1 MTDPAISFGSQ
12 ADVYDRARPEYPA
25 DAVGWMLPAAARDV
39 ADVGAGTG
47 KLTSGLGAEGRTVV
61 AIDPDPQM
69 LARLSERLP
78 GILTLVGTGEDLPLP
93 DASMDAVAF
102 GQAWHWVDPPRA
114 SAEVA
119 RVLRPGG
126 TLGLIWN
133 IRDEAE
139 PWVRELTAVMHRSN
153 AEDLIAAGGPVVGEP
168 FGAVEHRIFRWTGSF
183 TVDSLVELAAS
194 RSYIITATPA
204 RRDEVIAGVRSL
216 GSRVAAADGRIELPY
231 VTHAYRVTAPSG
243 T

>member
-1 MTDPAISFGSQ
+1 MTEQATSFGSQ
-12 ADVYDRARPEYPA
+12 ADAYDRARPEYPP
-25 DAVGWMLPAAARDV
+25 DAVAWMLPAAARDV

-47 KLTSGLGAEGRTVV
+47 KLTSGLVSEGSTVTAV
-61 AIDPDPQM
+61 DPDPQM

-78 GILTLVGTGEDLPLP
+78 GIRTLVGTGEKLPLP
-93 DASMDAVAF
+93 DASMDAVVF

-133 IRDEAE
+133 IRDEKE
-139 PWVRELTAVMHRSN
+139 PWVRELTAVMHTSD
-153 AEDLIAAGGPVVGEP
+153 AEELIAAGGPVVGEP
-168 FGAVEHRIFRWTGSF
+168 FGPLEHETFRWTATF

-194 RSYIITATPA
+194 RSYIITASPE
-204 RRDEVIAGVRSL
+204 RRDEVLAGVRSL
-216 GSRVAAADGRIELPY
+216 GERVGDAEGRITMPY
-231 VTHAYRVTAPSG
+231 VTHAYRVSR
-243 T
+243 

>member
-1 MTDPAISFGSQ
+1 MAEQATSFGSQ
-12 ADVYDRARPEYPA
+12 ADAYDRARPEYPSE
-25 DAVGWMLPAAARDV
+25 AVAWMLPAVARDV

-47 KLTSGLGAEGRTVV
+47 KLTSGLVAEARTVT

-78 GILTLVGTGEDLPLP
+78 GIRTMVGTAEELPLP
-93 DASMDAVAF
+93 DASMDAVVF

-133 IRDEAE
+133 IRDDAE
-139 PWVRELTAVMHRSN
+139 PWVRELTAVMHTSD

-168 FGAVEHRIFRWTGSF
+168 FGALEHETFPWTASF

-194 RSYIITATPA
+194 RSYIITATPE
-204 RRDEVIAGVRSL
+204 RRDEVLAGVRAL
-216 GSRVAAADGRIELPY
+216 GSRVADGGRIAMPY
-231 VTHAYRVTAPSG
+231 LTHAYRVREPSG